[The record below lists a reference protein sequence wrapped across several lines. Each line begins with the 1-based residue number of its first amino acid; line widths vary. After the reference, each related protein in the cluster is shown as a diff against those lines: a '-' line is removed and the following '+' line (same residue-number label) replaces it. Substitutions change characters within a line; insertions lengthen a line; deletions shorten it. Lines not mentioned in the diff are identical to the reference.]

1 MENLKE
7 IARKNIPEFKEWEEK
22 HQELDD
28 LIDEMERKEYLT
40 PEEELKLEELKKL
53 RLHYKDLMQAALEK
67 VKKEFKK

>member
-7 IARKNIPEFKEWEEK
+7 FARKKIPEFAEWERK

-28 LIDEMERKEYLT
+28 LIDKMERKEYLT
-40 PEEELKLEELKKL
+40 AEEELKLEELKKL

-67 VKKEFKK
+67 LKKEI

>member
-7 IARKNIPEFKEWEEK
+7 LARKKFPEFSEWEKK

-28 LIDEMERKEYLT
+28 LIDQMEKKEFLT
-40 PEEELKLEELKKL
+40 QDEELKLEELKKL

-67 VKKEFKK
+67 VKKEIQN